1 MSARERRM
9 KAWMG
14 VAAAVA
20 AVGVFGSGSAEGQQG
35 QAPGDGR
42 VPVRGKTA
50 KPAKTPSPPS
60 RTIEDEGPVG
70 EGKVVRVP
78 VNPTDAVAVINGETI
93 TRAALAEEAF
103 IREGQKVL
111 DAMISRT
118 LVEQAMKARK
128 LTVTA
133 QEIDA
138 EIDKYANNIAGV
150 TREQWLANLQKE
162 KKISAV
168 QYKHDI
174 IYPGLALKKLAVGRV
189 QVTEKDIKDAFE
201 AHYGEKLRVRIIM
214 TMQERDAIAL
224 WNELKKNPG
233 GFAHLASNDRRSI
246 DESTKV
252 QGGLLEQGL
261 TRHAYPREVS
271 DRAFR
276 QLVDGDPEDKD
287 TAHKPKDGDITGP
300 IQVTKETWIL
310 MKREGLIPAQQHNPK
325 DPNVRKMMENMIF
338 EAKLKESMGEVFE
351 ELVAASQVENMLTGQ
366 TKLANEDRNPDHTV
380 DGDAKLMGHT
390 KPEPASTTNG
400 ASPKARAAA
409 AAAVSPADRAAVDG
423 FKKAAM
429 GSGPA
434 TKK

>member
-14 VAAAVA
+14 VAAAVV

-35 QAPGDGR
+35 QGDGR
-42 VPVRGKTA
+42 VPVRAKTA
-50 KPAKTPSPPS
+50 KTPNPPP
-60 RTIEDEGPVG
+60 RTTESEGPAA

-138 EIDKYANNIAGV
+138 EIDKYANNVAGV

-162 KKISAV
+162 KKISAI

-174 IYPGLALKKLAVGRV
+174 IYPGLALKKLAEKRV

-214 TMQERDAIAL
+214 TMQERDAVSL

-233 GFAHLASNDRRSI
+233 GFAHVATNDRRSI

-252 QGGLLEQGL
+252 QGGLLEMGL
-261 TRHAYPREVS
+261 TRHAYPRAVS
-271 DRAFR
+271 DRAFQ
-276 QLVDGDPEDKD
+276 QLVDGDSEDKD
-287 TAHKPKDGDITGP
+287 STHKPKDGDITGP

-325 DPNVRKMMENMIF
+325 DPKVREMMEKMIF
-338 EAKLKESMGEVFE
+338 EAKLKEAMGEVFE
-351 ELVAASQVENMLTGQ
+351 ELVASSQVTNMLTGQ
-366 TKLANEDRNPDHTV
+366 SKLANEERNADHIV
-380 DGDAKLMGHT
+380 DEDAKLMGHT
-390 KPEPASTTNG
+390 TTQG
-400 ASPKARAAA
+400 ASPKVREAA
-409 AAAVSPADRAAVDG
+409 AAAVSPADRAAVEG
-423 FKKAAM
+423 FKKSAM
-429 GSGPA
+429 GNGPA
-434 TKK
+434 PKK